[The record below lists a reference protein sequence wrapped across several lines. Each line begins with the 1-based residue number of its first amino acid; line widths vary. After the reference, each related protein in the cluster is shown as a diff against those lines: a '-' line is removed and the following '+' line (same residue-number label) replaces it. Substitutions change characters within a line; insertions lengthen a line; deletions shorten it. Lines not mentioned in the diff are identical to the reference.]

1 MKNGGFLRHSMYGS
15 AERPSVSAAR
25 VGRAVLANALFECP
39 LVYVDRL
46 EDYFSDAHKPALVL
60 ELVLAVEICY
70 GEH

>member
-1 MKNGGFLRHSMYGS
+1 M
-15 AERPSVSAAR
+15 
-25 VGRAVLANALFECP
+25 ANALFECD

-46 EDYFSDAHKPALVL
+46 EDYFSDAHKLALVL